1 MPRSHRLED
10 LLTELHELQAKPFDE
25 AAIARLKQVLE
36 SKLSHAVAKAAQIAG
51 EAELAAL
58 LPDLAAAFDRLMIH
72 PVKTDPGCAAKAA
85 IADALYR
92 LGHDDEAP
100 FLCGIRHVQLE
111 PVYGGKADT
120 AGPLRS
126 ACALGLVRMGYREQM
141 SELADL
147 LADPEAPV
155 RLAAVRAIAYS
166 ESDQGVPLL
175 RLKVLTGDEE
185 PQVIAESLQTLL
197 RLAPDP
203 SLPFVSRLL
212 DAPATETREAAAIAL
227 GGSRLAAAFA
237 ILREWWQRTASVE
250 LRRTALLAIAM
261 LRRDQPLE
269 FLLSLV
275 AEGNG
280 MDARD
285 AVAALGLYGHDD
297 ALRERVAA
305 IVKRRKDVDLRD
317 ALAAA
322 F

>member
-10 LLTELHELQAKPFDE
+10 LLAELHELRAAPATG
-25 AAIARLKQVLE
+25 AAIAKLKQALGN
-36 SKLSHAVAKAAQIAG
+36 KMSHAVAKAAEIAG
-51 EAELAAL
+51 EAELAVL
-58 LPDLAAAFDRLMIH
+58 VPELAAAFDRLLIN
-72 PVKTDPGCAAKAA
+72 PVKADPGCAAKAA

-92 LGHDDEAP
+92 LDYDDEAL
-100 FLCGIRHVQLE
+100 FLRGIRHVQLE

-126 ACALGLVRMGYREQM
+126 ACALGLVRMSYPQVM

-147 LADPEAPV
+147 LADPEPPV

-166 ESDQGVPLL
+166 ENDQGAPLL
-175 RLKVLTGDEE
+175 RLKVLTGDDE

-197 RLAPDP
+197 KLAPNA

-212 DAPATETREAAAIAL
+212 DASADETREAAALAL
-227 GGSRLAAAFA
+227 GGSRRPEAFEV
-237 ILREWWQRTASVE
+237 LREWWQRMVSPE

-275 AEGNG
+275 ADGNG

-285 AVAALGLYGHDD
+285 AVAALGLYRHDD
-297 ALRERVAA
+297 TLRERVAA
-305 IVKRRKDVDLRD
+305 IIKSRTDVDLRD
-317 ALAAA
+317 ALAEV

>member
-10 LLTELHELQAKPFDE
+10 LLAELHELQAKPLDE
-25 AAIARLKQVLE
+25 AAIARLKQILA
-36 SKLSHAVAKAAQIAG
+36 SKMSHAVAKAAQIAG

-58 LPDLAAAFDRLMIH
+58 VPDLLATFDRLMIN

-92 LGHDDEAP
+92 IGHDDEVP
-100 FLCGIRHVQLE
+100 FLRGIRHVQLE

-147 LADPEAPV
+147 LADPDAPV
-155 RLAAVRAIAYS
+155 RLAAVRAVAYS

-185 PQVIAESLQTLL
+185 PQVISESLQTLL
-197 RLAPDP
+197 KVAPEP

-212 DAPATETREAAAIAL
+212 DASAAEMGEAAALAL
-227 GGSRLAAAFA
+227 GGSRLPAAFA
-237 ILREWWQRTASVE
+237 ILRDWWQRTAGVD

-285 AVAALGLYGHDD
+285 ALAALGLYGHDE

-305 IVKRRKDVDLRD
+305 IVERRKDVDLRD